1 MKKKQLLSALSLSII
16 VLAQAGFV
24 SADEVT
30 PVDPTAP
37 ALTTPVV
44 PNPTELTEPVQPA
57 DPAKPTEPSKPV
69 EPEKPTE
76 PSQPTDPVV
85 PTDPSQPS
93 TPTYPSKPAEEPSK
107 PSTPEQPKEEPKT
120 PSQPTAP
127 SAGKKDE
134 PTEPATPPA
143 INVPDVSSKK
153 PIVTDQ
159 GQEIIGT
166 QDSKVIVRTPDGTTQ
181 YVAPETIGAKK
192 NSDGTV
198 TVKTKEGK
206 METLPSTGE
215 KASIF
220 MSILGIGLL
229 AGLAFWKKKQIN

>member
-76 PSQPTDPVV
+76 PSQPT
-85 PTDPSQPS
+85 
-93 TPTYPSKPAEEPSK
+93 
-107 PSTPEQPKEEPKT
+107 
-120 PSQPTAP
+120 AP

-143 INVPDVSSKK
+143 ITVPDVSSKK

>member
-69 EPEKPTE
+69 EPEKPT
-76 PSQPTDPVV
+76 
-85 PTDPSQPS
+85 
-93 TPTYPSKPAEEPSK
+93 YPSKPAEEPSK

-143 INVPDVSSKK
+143 ITVPDVSSKK